1 LTSFAA
7 PGILEQGS
15 GGFNGGIV
23 IPSAQA
29 KLPIGSN
36 EFSEILSKISQL
48 DKLYSLYIYIMAK
61 EISNTSDSRVMAMNT
76 MKYIDPTSG
85 PMSFSFL
92 YHYHHLIRNCSRQG
106 LMRLIGG
113 TRDYWMSGVEE
124 DDTSQRDEKYN
135 PPDKSKMKK
144 RQFEFSLQMHEEHT
158 VLTVLEL
165 LRDQLQEAKQIDT
178 WMNHFIGGDR
188 RTATT

>member
-1 LTSFAA
+1 
-7 PGILEQGS
+7 
-15 GGFNGGIV
+15 
-23 IPSAQA
+23 
-29 KLPIGSN
+29 
-36 EFSEILSKISQL
+36 
-48 DKLYSLYIYIMAK
+48 
-61 EISNTSDSRVMAMNT
+61 
-76 MKYIDPTSG
+76 
-85 PMSFSFL
+85 
-92 YHYHHLIRNCSRQG
+92 
-106 LMRLIGG
+106 MRLIGG